1 MKKYRKGVILIIV
14 LLFPSLFYVFLSS
27 GKHKIMEVPFL
38 GPKEVSENTGDT
50 IYHTL
55 PDVIPFIDSASG
67 EYLRSD
73 LFTGKIT
80 LLHFFNPNDNE
91 YSRISSTQMT
101 VLQEKN
107 ANSKLIQ
114 IISICTDS
122 LATKSTVN
130 QYIKAHQAIPTI
142 WKSAFVDFNNANL
155 LDFYQNQ
162 LLINPDTISDLAV
175 PEVVVLIDDNKHV
188 RAIENVSD
196 YEGSKSMADAI
207 KKLIFNDLIPKK
219 KKS

>member
-1 MKKYRKGVILIIV
+1 
-14 LLFPSLFYVFLSS
+14 
-27 GKHKIMEVPFL
+27 MEVPFL
-38 GPKEVSENTGDT
+38 GPKEFSQETQDT

-55 PDVIPFIDSASG
+55 KGALPFIDPITSSPIQ
-67 EYLRSD
+67 SS
-73 LFTGKIT
+73 LFNDKIT

-107 ANSKLIQ
+107 ANSNLLQ
-114 IISICTDS
+114 IISICVDPNS
-122 LATKSTVN
+122 SRATVES
-130 QYIKAHQAIPTI
+130 YLKAHQAIPTI
-142 WKSAFVDFNNANL
+142 WKSAFVDTNYSDIAS
-155 LDFYQNQ
+155 FYKNQ
-162 LLINPDTISDLAV
+162 LLIDLDTISSLNV
-175 PEVVVLIDDNKHV
+175 PEVVVLVDDKAHI
-188 RAIENVSD
+188 RSIENVSD